1 MGQSENF
8 SGMFWMELMVKNMI
22 FVLSVNVFMSWPE
35 PAWEK
40 GVVLKEAEEK
50 STGCAPVLPQVAL
63 KGL

>member
-1 MGQSENF
+1 
-8 SGMFWMELMVKNMI
+8 MELMVKNMI